1 MQTYAYFVN
10 RKLIV
15 TVLFTTLSFMLC
27 IIKRKKFQELCSAI
41 HMKLRTE
48 SKSAA
53 IRQF

>member
-27 IIKRKKFQELCSAI
+27 IIKRKKFQELCSAVDYT
-41 HMKLRTE
+41 HET
-48 SKSAA
+48 
-53 IRQF
+53 QN